1 MLAESDW
8 CMEVKRKRMGVQRA
22 RVKITKG
29 QKDQGYAT
37 A

>member
-1 MLAESDW
+1 MK
-8 CMEVKRKRMGVQRA
+8 VIKRKRMGVQRT

-37 A
+37 V